1 MELASQHFTVIEI
14 LGSIQDN
21 QWTLKLGRGRL
32 VRNRV
37 FVWYQKVTF
46 CYHTY
51 FKTTFCAGILTEV
64 QNVLVDTAG
73 EGEGGMNW
81 ESGIDIYTYIQICL
95 LEKNENNYCQ
105 ANITVPDIQKYSPLH

>member
-14 LGSIQDN
+14 IGSIQDN
-21 QWTLKLGRGRL
+21 QWTLKLGRERL

-73 EGEGGMNW
+73 EGEGGTN
-81 ESGIDIYTYIQICL
+81 
-95 LEKNENNYCQ
+95 
-105 ANITVPDIQKYSPLH
+105 